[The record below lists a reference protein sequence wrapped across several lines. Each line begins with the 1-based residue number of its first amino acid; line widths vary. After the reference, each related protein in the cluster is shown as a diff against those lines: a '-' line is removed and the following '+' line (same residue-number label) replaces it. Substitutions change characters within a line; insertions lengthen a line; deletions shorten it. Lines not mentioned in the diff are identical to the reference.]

1 MKRKI
6 ITCIAFFLFAACIL
20 PQAAFASSNSK
31 SYTKTP
37 TYGQGYFDGKKAGYD
52 DGYSDGY
59 KDGEEHMKDQIL
71 SDAEQTIRK
80 EVSATKLEAYVM
92 SSLAWVSIIVIS
104 VSIYKGGIDFRGFFR
119 RIFYAT
125 GKTKSFFAWVLITAV
140 MIGTARVLPEY
151 IQAIYPGAV
160 GINLLL
166 LYILLLAGWFAARAI
181 SGDRY
186 NGCIRVNLYLICAIE
201 VFNLSMT
208 VLPMIRNISTKTG
221 IYSTDPNG
229 IAYSDYPFI
238 LIATIVSEA
247 AYLAICVYLAKKTGS
262 NEEKQEAKKEET
274 VEKRHDEKQK
284 LRERIERE
292 KRTLK
297 ECDDSYLQNKKI
309 LSEAYTD
316 EQLQEMVEHGEFT
329 DDAINEYK
337 RNRENLILILGKY
350 QTMRQTMVKNIGEL
364 SRQLA
369 ELEADD

>member
-6 ITCIAFFLFAACIL
+6 IACVAFFLFAACIL

-52 DGYSDGY
+52 EGYSDGY
-59 KDGEEHMKDQIL
+59 NDGEEHMKDQIL
-71 SDAEQTIRK
+71 SDAEQTIRE

-104 VSIYKGGIDFRGFFR
+104 VAIYKSGIDFRGFFR

-125 GKTKSFFAWVLITAV
+125 GKTKSFFAWALITAV
-140 MIGTARVLPEY
+140 MIGTARVLPAY
-151 IQAIYPGAV
+151 IQSIYPGAA

-166 LYILLLAGWFAARAI
+166 LYILLLVGWFAARAI

-186 NGCIRVNLYLICAIE
+186 NGCIRVNLYLIFAIE

-238 LIATIVSEA
+238 LIATIISEA
-247 AYLAICVYLAKKTGS
+247 AYLAICVYLVKKTGS
-262 NEEKQEAKKEET
+262 NKEKKAAKKSET

-316 EQLQEMVEHGEFT
+316 EQLQEMVGNGEFT

-337 RNRENLILILGKY
+337 RNRENLILILGNY

-364 SRQLA
+364 SMQLA